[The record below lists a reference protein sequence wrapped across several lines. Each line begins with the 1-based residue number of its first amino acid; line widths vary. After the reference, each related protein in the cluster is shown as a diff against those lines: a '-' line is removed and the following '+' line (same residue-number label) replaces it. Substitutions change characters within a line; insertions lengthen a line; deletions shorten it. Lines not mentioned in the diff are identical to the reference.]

1 MDNID
6 NLITGVCVCHNTK
19 ELIETAI
26 TSIRKFHPTMKIIII
41 DGSDETDECYKY
53 ICSIA
58 DKNTRVFHIP
68 ENIGHGKGLCV
79 GIEYVETPYMLIFDS
94 DIEMLKSP
102 LKEMIKY
109 FNENVYGVGYT
120 EKTAFDGHEW
130 GSKPIHKSQ
139 GFMKYLHP
147 YFCLIQKKE
156 YLKYEPFCHHGAP
169 AVNTMLD
176 IYNQGLSEI
185 AIKEF
190 EGLGHSSGKGWV
202 WEGKPREYIK
212 HDTYGTR
219 AVRVK
224 KHQPEIE
231 GTWDKVIPAI
241 NTNQAKPSI
250 IGNKE
255 ITIITCTGDRP
266 LAFSLCKRWIE
277 QQTIKPDQWI
287 IIDDGKIAIDVPNL
301 PYVNYIRREPSSSD
315 PKHTMIL
322 NIEKLLQY
330 ILGQKIFFIE
340 DDEYYAPMYLEK
352 MSALLDKYEIVGI
365 GRSKYYHLF
374 AATYHIH
381 NNMGH
386 ASLAQTCFRSSFL
399 PEVKKVLPGDSFLDV
414 RIWNIINPGMTMF
427 KETGLSELISK
438 DNRGYIFDDKENYL
452 YVGMKGLPG
461 RTGIG
466 AGHKGAG
473 IKDINNSMLN
483 KWIKKEDIKYY
494 LEAIENKVNIIN
506 VPLNRP
512 IINRVEHPQP
522 FNNSPWKARTPRLTN
537 DSGEIKNRLQSCA
550 VKR

>member
-1 MDNID
+1 MDID
-6 NLITGVCVCHNTK
+6 SGVTGLCVSHNTK
-19 ELIETAI
+19 ELLETAI
-26 TSIRKFHPTMKIIII
+26 NSIRKFHPNMKLIII

-53 ICSIA
+53 ICNLP
-58 DKNTRVFHIP
+58 DKNIRIFHLQ
-68 ENIGHGKGLCV
+68 ENIGHGRGLCV

-102 LKEMIKY
+102 VQAMLDMMD
-109 FNENVYGVGYT
+109 ENTYGIGYT

-139 GFMKYLHP
+139 GWMKYLHP

-176 IYNQGLSEI
+176 IYNQGLSEV

-202 WEGKPREYIK
+202 WEGKPREYIR

-219 AVRVK
+219 GVRVK

-231 GTWDKVIPAI
+231 GTWDKVIPAVK
-241 NTNQAKPSI
+241 TFQVKPFI
-250 IGNKE
+250 LDNKD

-266 LAFSLCKRWIE
+266 LAFSLCKKWIE
-277 QQTIKPDQWI
+277 QQTAKIGQWI

-301 PYVNYIRREPSSSD
+301 PYVNYIRRMPAASD

-322 NIEKLLQY
+322 NLKEGIKY
-330 ILGQKIFFIE
+330 ILGKKIFFLE
-340 DDEYYAPMYLEK
+340 DDEYYAPTYLEK

-374 AATYHIH
+374 ANTYHIH
-381 NNMGH
+381 SNMGH

-399 PEVKKVLPGDSFLDV
+399 PEINDVLSGDSYLDI
-414 RIWNIINPGMTMF
+414 RIWNIINKGLTNF
-427 KETGLSELISK
+427 TETGLSEYISK
-438 DNRGYIFDDKENYL
+438 DKRGYIFDDKNDYL
-452 YVGMKGLPG
+452 YIGMKGMPG
-461 RTGIG
+461 RNGIG
-466 AGHKGAG
+466 AGHKGNG
-473 IKDINNSMLN
+473 IKDINNAMLN
-483 KWIKKEDIKYY
+483 KWIRKEDIGSY
-494 LEAIENKVNIIN
+494 LTILENKINIIN

-512 IINRVEHPQP
+512 IVARVEPQVQP

-537 DSGEIKNRLQSCA
+537 DSGIIKNRLQSCA